1 MNKNT
6 EWQTIIGLEIHAQL
20 ATKSKI
26 FSGSSTKYGAA
37 PNTQA
42 NAVDLGLP
50 GVLPVIN
57 EQAIFM
63 AVKFGLA
70 IGAEIPKKSIFARKN
85 YFYPDL
91 PKGYQ
96 ISQFEL
102 PIVSNGQIEID
113 IDENNK
119 KIIRITRAHLEEDA
133 GKSNHDDFLNNTGVD
148 LNRAGNP
155 LLEIVSEPDMNN
167 AKEAVNY
174 LKKIHS
180 LVQYLKICDGNMQEG
195 SFRCDVNIS
204 IRPSKEAELGTRV
217 EIKNLNSFKFI
228 EKSNDIYGYQNFV
241 CDTSG
246 SICEVVNPED
256 PNDPLLSHLAEDTLI
271 ILIKGSR
278 KHKEQLI
285 KRFKKDPK
293 PIYYNEDFLNKKWSN
308 FKDEFKVSNSNV
320 DPDKFILY
328 CFEELLDYRT
338 PIYNSIA
345 KNWGITIDADDISKV
360 KNENDATFLD
370 VYGVFASKFH
380 HFSHL
385 S

>member
-1 MNKNT
+1 LIYQNKKDWIKSPNKRVSLLGMSGLGKT
-6 EWQTIIGLEIHAQL
+6 RLSNMLQSTFNWFHYSVDYRIGTRYLDEFIVDNFKQEAMKNAFL
-20 ATKSKI
+20 RELLLSDSI
-26 FSGSSTKYGAA
+26 YISSNLNFNNLSPLSTYLGKPGKETLGGINFEKYKER
-37 PNTQA
+37 QKQHR
-42 NAVDLGLP
+42 
-50 GVLPVIN
+50 
-57 EQAIFM
+57 E
-63 AVKFGLA
+63 
-70 IGAEIPKKSIFARKN
+70 AEILSILDTN
-85 YFYPDL
+85 
-91 PKGYQ
+91 
-96 ISQFEL
+96 
-102 PIVSNGQIEID
+102 
-113 IDENNK
+113 
-119 KIIRITRAHLEEDA
+119 
-133 GKSNHDDFLNNTGVD
+133 
-148 LNRAGNP
+148 
-155 LLEIVSEPDMNN
+155 
-167 AKEAVNY
+167 
-174 LKKIHS
+174 
-180 LVQYLKICDGNMQEG
+180 
-195 SFRCDVNIS
+195 
-204 IRPSKEAELGTRV
+204 
-217 EIKNLNSFKFI
+217 KFI

-360 KNENDATFLD
+360 KNENDFINL
-370 VYGVFASKFH
+370 VSHYLSKIKE
-380 HFSHL
+380 
-385 S
+385 

>member
-1 MNKNT
+1 MIYQNKK
-6 EWQTIIGLEIHAQL
+6 EWIKSPNKRVSLLGMSGLGKTRLSNMLQSTFNWFHYSVDYRIGTRYLDEFIVDNFKQEAMKNAL
-20 ATKSKI
+20 LRELLLSDSI
-26 FSGSSTKYGAA
+26 YISSNLNFNNLSPLSTYLGKPGKETLGGINFEKYKER
-37 PNTQA
+37 QKQHR
-42 NAVDLGLP
+42 
-50 GVLPVIN
+50 
-57 EQAIFM
+57 E
-63 AVKFGLA
+63 
-70 IGAEIPKKSIFARKN
+70 AEILSILDTN
-85 YFYPDL
+85 
-91 PKGYQ
+91 
-96 ISQFEL
+96 
-102 PIVSNGQIEID
+102 
-113 IDENNK
+113 
-119 KIIRITRAHLEEDA
+119 
-133 GKSNHDDFLNNTGVD
+133 
-148 LNRAGNP
+148 
-155 LLEIVSEPDMNN
+155 
-167 AKEAVNY
+167 
-174 LKKIHS
+174 
-180 LVQYLKICDGNMQEG
+180 
-195 SFRCDVNIS
+195 
-204 IRPSKEAELGTRV
+204 
-217 EIKNLNSFKFI
+217 KFI

-360 KNENDATFLD
+360 KNENDFIDL
-370 VYGVFASKFH
+370 VSHYLSKIKE
-380 HFSHL
+380 
-385 S
+385 